1 MKSSAFSLI
10 FGILLLTCITITVAQ
25 AVEPLWIVNTSP
37 GIELKTVSISA
48 DGSLIVAGGDQLVG
62 ISRDG
67 KKLWAGWDG
76 ELVEIDR
83 DGKYILTSQGT
94 FVRLFDSNGASLWDQ
109 TFPGYGN
116 GYLYYSRWS
125 DDRCR

>member
-1 MKSSAFSLI
+1 M
-10 FGILLLTCITITVAQ
+10 LLTCITITVAQ

-37 GIELKTVSISA
+37 GLELKTVSISA
-48 DGSLIVAGGDQLVG
+48 DGSLIVASGDHLVG
-62 ISRDG
+62 ISREG

-76 ELVEIDR
+76 ELVEINR

-109 TFPGYGN
+109 SFQ
-116 GYLYYSRWS
+116 YSVTDISITPDGLMIAAGSVTDVKSW
-125 DDRCR
+125 